1 MTSSILCVSDRIEAA
16 SKWELRYKF
25 KRREVGSEI
34 SVPRVINMDIA
45 YMKDSDNAIN
55 GSNLIGSNF
64 IDENPEISIP
74 YLALIS
80 AFTLNGCV
88 GNVMVIGA
96 VLI

>member
-1 MTSSILCVSDRIEAA
+1 
-16 SKWELRYKF
+16 
-25 KRREVGSEI
+25 
-34 SVPRVINMDIA
+34 MDIA
-45 YMKDSDNAIN
+45 YMKDSASN

-74 YLALIS
+74 YLILIS

-96 VLI
+96 VLIYKVISMCFCYF

>member
-1 MTSSILCVSDRIEAA
+1 
-16 SKWELRYKF
+16 
-25 KRREVGSEI
+25 
-34 SVPRVINMDIA
+34 MDIA
-45 YMKDSDNAIN
+45 YMRGSDGANN
-55 GSNLIGSNF
+55 GTNLIDSNF

-96 VLI
+96 VLVYKVII

>member
-1 MTSSILCVSDRIEAA
+1 
-16 SKWELRYKF
+16 
-25 KRREVGSEI
+25 
-34 SVPRVINMDIA
+34 
-45 YMKDSDNAIN
+45 MKDSDNAVN

-64 IDENPEISIP
+64 IDKNPEISIP

-96 VLI
+96 VLIYKVNIYVPLMLFKDLDFNF

>member
-1 MTSSILCVSDRIEAA
+1 
-16 SKWELRYKF
+16 
-25 KRREVGSEI
+25 
-34 SVPRVINMDIA
+34 MDIA
-45 YMKDSDNAIN
+45 YMKDSDSTIN

-74 YLALIS
+74 YLVLIS

-96 VLI
+96 VLIYKVNIYGSLMFLRT